1 MYPCIK
7 VLLVFLVLEVKVYIK
22 RNKITDLS
30 FYLYF
35 GFCLNFCKILL
46 QFGAPSLRDS
56 GPLTMVE
63 VSQTSN
69 LAPLQF
75 ILNINI
81 PPGNAWFNV
90 SHIIAFSCQ
99 CSILFLSEVTFYCT
113 ILGDNDSSHQHLR
126 YWIIKI
132 MVVAWNVRGLQQLSV
147 RSVALGEK
155 GTQCV
160 QKNETNTLLQKRH
173 RENAQYYVYIWI
185 LGTPWILNLCLNCVT
200 CILKLNFLAI
210 SFKQEFCKFF

>member
-1 MYPCIK
+1 MLTCLWRFLQWKQIKNTSFWFYPSCLFSVFHKAQTVTLENTQPDFFPTSTSILICFMYPCII
-7 VLLVFLVLEVKVYIK
+7 VLLVFLVLEMEVYIK

-30 FYLYF
+30 FNLYF
-35 GFCLNFCKILL
+35 VFHLKFCKIPL
-46 QFGAPSLRDS
+46 QVGGPSLRDS

-99 CSILFLSEVTFYCT
+99 CSILFLSEVAFYCT
-113 ILGDNDSSHQHLR
+113 ILGDNDSSHQYLR
-126 YWIIKI
+126 YWI
-132 MVVAWNVRGLQQLSV
+132 R
-147 RSVALGEK
+147 
-155 GTQCV
+155 
-160 QKNETNTLLQKRH
+160 
-173 RENAQYYVYIWI
+173 
-185 LGTPWILNLCLNCVT
+185 
-200 CILKLNFLAI
+200 LKYW
-210 SFKQEFCKFF
+210 